1 MIPVSKFHPLATV
14 TYTKLSQT
22 PSLPDRMDRYYNLS
36 RLETN
41 CKGSKI
47 SKIVV
52 KINITVAIGIC
63 LSRNMNI
70 IQHPMIIASATCN
83 IIPHPAVVMKP
94 IFNNSN
100 LTKVASSS
108 SDKRRMP
115 ANQVRLSNKE
125 I

>member
-41 CKGSKI
+41 FKGSKI

-52 KINITVAIGIC
+52 KINITVAIDRN

-70 IQHPMIIASATCN
+70 IQHKMIIASAICN

-108 SDKRRMP
+108 KDKRRMP